1 MKSGNGFRTACGM
14 QIILSQP
21 PRTASVQLR
30 KQLKW
35 MSLEKKGNGSDGSS
49 SKLCNEES
57 STLYKEACRQLLR
70 SGVGWHRV
78 LTTSN
83 SLCNDWLEPQVICI
97 QGSARMEESSA
108 RDLDNSIT
116 Y

>member
-21 PRTASVQLR
+21 PRTASGQLR

-35 MSLEKKGNGSDGSS
+35 MSLERSKKGNGPDDPS
-49 SKLCNEES
+49 SKMCNEES

-78 LTTSN
+78 GWHRVLTTSN
-83 SLCNDWLEPQVICI
+83 SLCP
-97 QGSARMEESSA
+97 M
-108 RDLDNSIT
+108 
-116 Y
+116 